1 MRAEHFEILV
11 EEPSMEAFLREFLPR
26 LLGDKASFEVYP
38 YQCKDDLLNKLPARL
53 NGYYRWLPETW
64 RIVVIVDRDDDACA
78 FLKERME
85 QMAATAGLRTRK
97 SGAGLPWQVANR
109 IAIEELEAWYFGDWE
124 AVRAVYPK
132 VKETIPCVTQYRDPD
147 AIAGGTWEA
156 FERLMQKA
164 GYFRNGLRKTEA
176 ARALGRH
183 LEPAHNRSHSFQAFR
198 DALLEA
204 VGFAV

>member
-1 MRAEHFEILV
+1 MKAEHLEILV
-11 EEPSMEAFLREFLPR
+11 EEPSMEAFLRQSLPR

-38 YQCKDDLLNKLPARL
+38 YQCKDDLLSKLQARL
-53 NGYYRWLPETW
+53 DGYARWLPESW
-64 RIVVIVDRDDDACA
+64 RIVVIVDRDDDACE

-97 SGAGLPWQVANR
+97 TGAGRPWQVVNR

-124 AVRAVYPK
+124 AVRVVYPK
-132 VKETIPCVTQYRDPD
+132 VRETIPNVAQYRDPD

-156 FERLMQKA
+156 FERLLQKA

-176 ARALGRH
+176 ARALGKQIDP
-183 LEPAHNRSHSFQAFR
+183 ECSRSHSFQVFR

-204 VGFAV
+204 VGFAA